1 MSIWTSRGAALA
13 ILTLTM
19 LPGCEGGP
27 GATRDA
33 PTAFPVAGGAVV
45 IAGPPGY
52 CIDTGGSRDSGGSA
66 FVLLG
71 SCASV
76 ANDPEAPIPPVPGIL
91 TASVEDGAGDVD
103 AFLRSLD
110 QTEAFIRSAPGRA
123 ALARDGSAAS
133 VQVLESQR
141 QDQALYLRISD
152 TSKGM
157 QGVAPEYW
165 RGLFDLNGRLV
176 TASAMSFAD
185 RPMSSGH
192 ALDTLRAFVIQIRA
206 ETPTLA
212 ELAAAPPEPERG
224 LFGALID

>member
-1 MSIWTSRGAALA
+1 M
-13 ILTLTM
+13 M

-27 GATRDA
+27 GTSRAA
-33 PTAFPVAGGAVV
+33 PTELAVAGGAVV

-52 CIDTGGSRDSGGSA
+52 CVDTRASRDRSGSA

-71 SCASV
+71 SCASIS
-76 ANDPEAPIPPVPGIL
+76 NDPEAPIPSVPGIL

-110 QTEAFIRSAPGRA
+110 QTEAFIRSDQGRA

-133 VQVLESQR
+133 VQVLESLR
-141 QDQALYLRISD
+141 QDEALYLRISD
-152 TSKGM
+152 SSGGI

-176 TASAMSFAD
+176 TASAMSFSD

-192 ALDTLRAFVIQIRA
+192 ALDTLRAFLIRIRG

-212 ELAAAPPEPERG
+212 ELAAAPPEPKRG
-224 LFGALID
+224 LFGGLLD